1 MPLPLPPGRGAGAP
15 DAGAGAA
22 PETGAGVAPEGVGQ
36 GNPDA
41 VRGGMPTGGSVSELS
56 GTERWGDM
64 VEAEAAVSA
73 ASTALD
79 AERGK
84 VAALEAEIS
93 QLREAARAGQG
104 VTDDISGGLAMLRA
118 QFDDLQTSL
127 SARAEA
133 VAAEAL
139 AQREQLD
146 LMRRESRLTEASLR
160 EELRRAV
167 EASSVLSEE
176 TIAPF
181 WDSEGESFEGTAINP
196 DSQGLTQEQKQRLV
210 VSGVAKVE
218 LQPSGAVDAKALA
231 ALLIA
236 VRDSAAQ
243 RKREGLAGHFP
254 AALMGSQ
261 YFATPA
267 EQYLRTAS
275 RVSARMAGAEAPA
288 TSHQWYAWLETYLSV
303 HGPDVEAVVEGVAP
317 FHVPAPATRLH
328 ASDVTLAVALYL
340 EGYEVALHAANSE
353 SLGKPTTRGI
363 VVRSVLRGLPL
374 MLSTRVLVKYRMG
387 ADASS
392 VPGYLTW
399 ARFREDVLEVLGALL
414 KETETGSLGESSKV
428 LQQFAVPKDKSGKE
442 KDKAMRSSWV
452 DKAQSSGRA
461 KDPGPGAMGAV
472 RCYNCQEEG
481 HRSPDCPKP
490 RKARDKGKAAKGEES
505 TKKSGESA
513 AKQEAGKSA
522 CFNCHKEGHRVAEC
536 PEPRRCRRCA
546 KTGHDAASC
555 PVRT

>member
-1 MPLPLPPGRGAGAP
+1 MPGA
-15 DAGAGAA
+15 AGAA
-22 PETGAGVAPEGVGQ
+22 PEGEGRGSPDAARVGGPTEEGTGAELPAVG
-36 GNPDA
+36 
-41 VRGGMPTGGSVSELS
+41 
-56 GTERWGDM
+56 RWGDM
-64 VEAEAAVSA
+64 VEAEAALSR
-73 ASTALD
+73 ASHALD
-79 AERGK
+79 AERTK
-84 VAALEAEIS
+84 VTALEAEVT

-104 VTDDISGGLAMLRA
+104 ATEDISGGLAVLRA
-118 QFDDLQTSL
+118 QFDDLQATL

-133 VAAEAL
+133 AAAEAL

-146 LMRRESRLTEASLR
+146 QLRRESRLVEVSLR

-176 TIAPF
+176 VAVPF
-181 WDSEGESFEGTAINP
+181 WDSEAESFEGTATNP

-236 VRDSAAQ
+236 VGDFARQ

-254 AALMGSQ
+254 AALMGTQ
-261 YFATPA
+261 YFATTA

-275 RVSARMAGAEAPA
+275 RVSARMSGAEAPA
-288 TSHQWYAWLETYLSV
+288 TSQQWFAWLEAYLSV
-303 HGPDVEAVVEGVAP
+303 HGPDVEAVVEGVPP

-328 ASDVTLAVALYL
+328 ASDVTLAVAMYL

-363 VVRSVLRGLPL
+363 VVRGVLRGLPA
-374 MLSTRVLVKYRMG
+374 MLATRVLVRYRMG

-428 LQQFAVPKDKSGKE
+428 LQQFAVPKDKGASKE
-442 KDKAMRSSWV
+442 KDKAPRTPWADLAKS
-452 DKAQSSGRA
+452 QSSGRA
-461 KDPGPGAMGAV
+461 KDPGPSAAGVVKCFNGG
-472 RCYNCQEEG
+472 EEG
-481 HRSPDCPKP
+481 HKSPDCPKP
-490 RKARDKGKAAKGEES
+490 KARAAGPRPVVKGVVSASKLEASKA
-505 TKKSGESA
+505 
-513 AKQEAGKSA
+513 A

-536 PEPRRCRRCA
+536 PEPRRCRRCG

-555 PVRT
+555 PGRP